1 MLQASMHLGKDGGIE
16 MTSMEMSRLKIVAKE
31 ANLEYDDLV
40 KSGKE
45 LFKMNK
51 VKQQIGFQVDPET
64 KEFIAN
70 TAQLNKKVKQKLILK
85 VILN

>member
-1 MLQASMHLGKDGGIE
+1 
-16 MTSMEMSRLKIVAKE
+16 
-31 ANLEYDDLV
+31 
-40 KSGKE
+40 
-45 LFKMNK
+45 MNK

>member
-1 MLQASMHLGKDGGIE
+1 
-16 MTSMEMSRLKIVAKE
+16 
-31 ANLEYDDLV
+31 
-40 KSGKE
+40 
-45 LFKMNK
+45 MNK

-70 TAQLNKKVKQKLILK
+70 TAQLNKKVKKLILK